1 MSDQATSGSNTA
13 PPALL
18 AKNPAAWL
26 ALFGPGA
33 VIASLTIGTGELIF
47 STRGGALFGYRVLFL
62 FLFVSLL
69 KWGLV
74 LATARHMVLSG
85 AHPYR
90 RMMDLPG
97 PRGWLVILFFLLAI
111 PSFPI
116 WVGFHSGVVGNLMSW
131 ITGTKDAFHGG
142 GDYFWGMAVLG
153 GVLALVATGGYSIF
167 ERIQVAI
174 VFLMVLCAGV
184 TLVIYNPPWL
194 EMLIGAFVPRPYEY
208 PDWLPESY
216 PDIAKY
222 NVWVETTRY
231 VGVIGGASYDYLAYT
246 SFLREKQWGN
256 SSAGVVER
264 RELDQIAE
272 DPAHPVR
279 SWVTAP
285 LVDLTASFL
294 LIVAFSAVFVASG
307 ALVLGPQHK
316 IPDGDNFLN
325 LQAEFVTALHPW
337 LLPLYLVA
345 ALLTMLGTLYGT
357 IEVACS
363 ISNEVGRSLVPSF
376 TQRYERRIRLST
388 VAWCALGAISLLA
401 YNFYHKSIGSES
413 GGGRI
418 LLDKFLTPVNLFTGV
433 LGCGI
438 LCLLVSRFDRQA
450 LPQSLRMPG
459 WLAGLNWFAAAIFI
473 ALGIKG
479 YYDHESRYQ
488 AISALTIALVVSLV
502 IARFRKP
509 ASSP

>member
-1 MSDQATSGSNTA
+1 MSDQETSVSSAT
-13 PPALL
+13 PPLL
-18 AKNPAAWL
+18 LTKNPAAWL

-74 LATARHMVLSG
+74 FATARHMVLSG

-97 PRGWLVILFFLLAI
+97 PRGWLVVLFFLLAI
-111 PSFPI
+111 PSYPI
-116 WVGFHSGVVGNLMSW
+116 WVGFHSSVVGNLMSW
-131 ITGTKDAFHGG
+131 ITGTGDAFNGG
-142 GDYFWGMAVLG
+142 VDYLWGMAVLAL
-153 GVLALVATGGYSIF
+153 VLAVAATGGYSIF
-167 ERIQVAI
+167 ERIQVTI
-174 VFLMVLCAGV
+174 VLLMVFAAGA

-194 EMLIGAFVPRPYEY
+194 EMLIGAFVPQPYEY
-208 PDWLPESY
+208 PDWLPEAY
-216 PDIAKY
+216 PNIAKY

-264 RELDQIAE
+264 GELDRIAE

-279 SWVTAP
+279 SWVRAP
-285 LVDLTASFL
+285 LVDLTVSFL

-316 IPDGDNFLN
+316 VPDGDNFLN

-337 LLPLYLVA
+337 LLPLYLA
-345 ALLTMLGTLYGT
+345 AAFLTMLGTLYGT
-357 IEVACS
+357 IEVACC
-363 ISNEVGRSLVPSF
+363 ISNEVGRSLNPAF
-376 TQRYERRIRLST
+376 TQRHERRIRLIT
-388 VAWCALGAISLLA
+388 VAWCALVAISLLA
-401 YNFYHKSIGSES
+401 YNFYYKVIGSES

-438 LCLLVSRFDRQA
+438 LCLLVSKFDRQA
-450 LPQSLRMPG
+450 LPQRLRMPG
-459 WLAGLNWFAAAIFI
+459 WLAGLNWFAAAFFI

-488 AISALTIALVVSLV
+488 AIGALSVAVVVSLV
-502 IARFRKP
+502 LARFCRPK
-509 ASSP
+509 

>member
-1 MSDQATSGSNTA
+1 MTDQTPQREYVA
-13 PPALL
+13 PPALVV
-18 AKNPAAWL
+18 KSPMAWL

-47 STRGGALFGYRVLFL
+47 STRGGALFGYRILFL

-74 LATARHMVLSG
+74 FATARHMVLSG

-97 PRGWLVILFFLLAI
+97 PQGWLVILFFLLAI
-111 PSFPI
+111 PSYPI
-116 WVGFHSGVVGNLMSW
+116 WVGFHSSVVGNLVSW
-131 ITGTKDAFHGG
+131 ITGTREVFHGAI
-142 GDYFWGMAVLG
+142 DYLWGMAVLG
-153 GVLALVATGGYSIF
+153 SALILAVTGGYSIF
-167 ERIQVAI
+167 ERVQVVI

-184 TLVIYNPPWL
+184 TLVLYNPPWL
-194 EMLIGAFVPRPYEY
+194 EMLFGAIIPQPYEY
-208 PDWLPESY
+208 PDWLPEAY
-216 PDIAKY
+216 PNIAKY

-246 SFLREKQWGN
+246 SFLRQKQWGN

-264 RELDQIAE
+264 HELNRIAE

-285 LVDLTASFL
+285 LIDLSASFL

-337 LLPLYLVA
+337 LLPIYLIA
-345 ALLTMLGTLYGT
+345 ALLTMFGTLYGT
-357 IEVACS
+357 IEVACT
-363 ISNEVGRSLVPSF
+363 ISNEAGRSLAPKF
-376 TQRYERRIRLST
+376 TQRNERRIRLMT
-388 VAWCALGAISLLA
+388 VACCAIGANSLLV
-401 YNFYHKSIGSES
+401 YNFFHKWSGSEGS
-413 GGGRI
+413 GGRI
-418 LLDKFLTPVNLFTGV
+418 LLDKFLTPVNLFTGI

-450 LPQSLRMPG
+450 LPKSLRMSG
-459 WLAGLNWFAAAIFI
+459 WLVCLNWFAGAVFI
-473 ALGIKG
+473 GLGIKG
-479 YYDHESRYQ
+479 YYDHDSRYQ
-488 AISALTIALVVSLV
+488 AIGALTIALIVSLL
-502 IARFRKP
+502 IAKLRKQK
-509 ASSP
+509 